1 MGSAS
6 PETSPAIETSVSQY
20 VESRGWPV
28 KTRPMRRFA
37 RCAGMSRSHH
47 DRYAYRPIIDRPDY
61 DWPGGRRLAVYLGV
75 NYEVFDFDGGLGP
88 ELAPS
93 QTQPDV
99 MNYAWRD
106 YGNRVGAWRL
116 FDLFDR
122 LKLRT
127 TALLNA
133 DVLDRCPGL
142 AEVCRDRGD
151 EIAAHGGSN
160 AQAQGSLIRPRE
172 NGLIADV
179 TDRLATLGMRPSGWL
194 GPWISE
200 SAHTPDLL
208 ARHGYRYVLDW
219 AHDDQPTRMATT
231 HGGLL
236 SIPYSQEIN
245 DLPAIIQRK
254 QEAETF
260 AAMIRDGVAQL
271 LSECDR
277 RPLVLGIALHPYIM
291 GQAHRVP
298 PLARVLTALREADDP
313 RIWWTTAGE
322 IAAHVEAND
331 LAV

>member
-1 MGSAS
+1 
-6 PETSPAIETSVSQY
+6 
-20 VESRGWPV
+20 
-28 KTRPMRRFA
+28 
-37 RCAGMSRSHH
+37 MSRDH
-47 DRYAYRPIIDRPDY
+47 DRYPYRPITDRSVY
-61 DWPGGRRLAVYLGV
+61 DWPGGARLALYFGV
-75 NYEVFDFDGGLGP
+75 NHEVFDFGGGLGA

-93 QTQPDV
+93 QTEPDV

-106 YGNRVGAWRL
+106 YGNRVGVWRL

-122 LKLRT
+122 LDLRT

-142 AEVCRDRGD
+142 AEACRDRGD

-160 AQAQGSLIRPRE
+160 AAAQGRMHRHGEDRMIR
-172 NGLIADV
+172 DV
-179 TDRLATLGMRPSGWL
+179 TERLAALGTRPTGWL

-200 SAHTPDLL
+200 SRHTPDLL
-208 ARHGYRYVLDW
+208 AKEGYSYVLDW
-219 AHDDQPTRMATT
+219 AHDDQPTRLATRE
-231 HGGLL
+231 GSLL

-245 DLPAIIQRK
+245 DIPAIIQRR

-260 AAMIRDGVAQL
+260 AGMIRSAVDQL

-298 PLARVLTALREADDP
+298 PLARVLTALREANDP

-322 IAAHVEAND
+322 IAAYVTANG
-331 LAV
+331 LAA

>member
-1 MGSAS
+1 MA
-6 PETSPAIETSVSQY
+6 T
-20 VESRGWPV
+20 
-28 KTRPMRRFA
+28 
-37 RCAGMSRSHH
+37 HH
-47 DRYAYRPIIDRPDY
+47 DRYPYRSIVDRPVY
-61 DWPGGRRLAVYLGV
+61 DWPGGKRLALYLGV
-75 NYEVFDFDGGLGP
+75 NYEVFDFGGGLGA

-93 QTQPDV
+93 QTDPDV

-122 LKLRT
+122 LELRT

-142 AEVCRDRGD
+142 AEACRDRGD

-160 AQAQGSLIRPRE
+160 ARAQGDMTPGRE
-172 NGLIADV
+172 ARLIADV
-179 TDRLATLGMRPSGWL
+179 TERLAALGTRPTGWL

-200 SAHTPDLL
+200 SHDTPDLL
-208 ARHGYRYVLDW
+208 AQAGYRYVLDW
-219 AHDDQPTRMATT
+219 AHDDQPTRMSTR
-231 HGGLL
+231 HGGML
-236 SIPYSQEIN
+236 SVPYSQEIN
-245 DLPAIIQRK
+245 DIPSIIQRR

-260 AAMIRDGVAQL
+260 AAMIRSAVDQL

-277 RPLVLGIALHPYIM
+277 RPVVLGIALHPYIM

-298 PLARVLTALREADDP
+298 ALARVLSDLRGADDP

-322 IAAHVEAND
+322 IATHVEANG

>member
-1 MGSAS
+1 
-6 PETSPAIETSVSQY
+6 
-20 VESRGWPV
+20 
-28 KTRPMRRFA
+28 
-37 RCAGMSRSHH
+37 MSRDHH
-47 DRYAYRPIIDRPDY
+47 HRYPYRPITDRPVY
-61 DWPGGRRLAVYLGV
+61 DWPGGARLALYFGV
-75 NYEVFDFDGGLGP
+75 NHEVFDFGGGLGA

-93 QTQPDV
+93 QTDPDV

-106 YGNRVGAWRL
+106 YGNRVGVWRL

-122 LKLRT
+122 LDLRT

-142 AEVCRDRGD
+142 AEACRDRGD

-160 AQAQGSLIRPRE
+160 AAAQGGMHRHGEDRMIR
-172 NGLIADV
+172 DV
-179 TDRLATLGMRPSGWL
+179 TERLAALGTRPTGWL

-200 SAHTPDLL
+200 SRHTPDLL
-208 ARHGYRYVLDW
+208 AKEGYSYVLDW
-219 AHDDQPTRMATT
+219 AHDDQPTRLATR
-231 HGGLL
+231 GGSLL

-245 DLPAIIQRK
+245 DIPAIIQRR

-260 AAMIRDGVAQL
+260 AGMIRSAVDQL

-291 GQAHRVP
+291 GQAHRLP
-298 PLARVLTALREADDP
+298 PLARVLTALREANDP

-322 IAAHVEAND
+322 IAAYVTANG
-331 LAV
+331 LAA

>member
-1 MGSAS
+1 M
-6 PETSPAIETSVSQY
+6 T
-20 VESRGWPV
+20 
-28 KTRPMRRFA
+28 
-37 RCAGMSRSHH
+37 RSHH
-47 DRYAYRPIIDRPDY
+47 DRYAYRSIVDRPDY
-61 DWPGGRRLAVYLGV
+61 DWPGGRRLAIYFGV
-75 NYEVFDFDGGLGP
+75 NYEVFDFGGGLGA

-122 LKLRT
+122 LGLRT

-142 AEVCRDRGD
+142 AEACRDRGD
-151 EIAAHGGSN
+151 EIAAHGATN
-160 AQAQGSLIRPRE
+160 ATAQGSVSRTRE
-172 NGLIADV
+172 NHMIADV
-179 TDRLATLGMRPSGWL
+179 TDRLAALGVRPTGWL

-200 SAHTPDLL
+200 SHDTPDLL
-208 ARHGYRYVLDW
+208 AKNGYRYVLDW
-219 AHDDQPTRMATT
+219 AHDDQPTRFATE
-231 HGGLL
+231 HGRLL

-245 DLPAIIQRK
+245 DLPAIVQRK

-260 AAMIRDGVAQL
+260 ATMIRDGVDQL

-277 RPLVLGIALHPYIM
+277 RPVVLGIALHPYIM

-298 PLARVLTALREADDP
+298 ALARVLTALREANDP

-322 IAAHVEAND
+322 IAAHVDANG
-331 LAV
+331 LAA